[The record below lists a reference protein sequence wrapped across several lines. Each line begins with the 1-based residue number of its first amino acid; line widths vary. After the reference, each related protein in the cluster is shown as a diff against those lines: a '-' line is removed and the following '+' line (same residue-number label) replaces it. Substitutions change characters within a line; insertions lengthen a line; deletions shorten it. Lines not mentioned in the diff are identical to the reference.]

1 MAIINGTNGSERLTG
16 TPVNDIINGLAGNDT
31 LLGLAGDDVLS
42 GGFGNNILD
51 GGLGNDTASYAGSGN
66 NVNASL
72 ATGSATFFGGTDTF
86 INIENLVGSNSDDIL
101 TGNSFN
107 NTIRGGAGF
116 DVISGGAGND
126 KLYGDEGSD
135 RLNGDAG
142 NDILRGGDG
151 IDTLNGGDGND
162 LLEGN
167 RGNDT
172 MIGGLGN
179 DTFGWFDGDA
189 SDLIQGDGGT
199 DTVFFNGSVAQGDTL
214 TLTTSGT
221 DILLQRTNLV
231 PITLKMQSI
240 ENFNSINGLG
250 GNDTLRIS
258 NIGIGSSVGSIGFNG
273 GEGNDTLV
281 STNVSVSIFATG
293 DNGNDVLAGGS
304 GNDQLTGGQGNDIL
318 NGGAGNDR
326 LVGAGGLNN
335 GRGEIDTLIGG
346 TGRDTFVIG
355 SAYDD
360 GNNLADGDP
369 GNFFNGIDGT
379 GDFARILDFRVGEDL
394 IQLSGSRSSYVLK
407 PIDNSLRGGSA
418 AQDVGIFR
426 KNGPT
431 LFQPDELVAIVQDAP
446 SGLNLAN
453 TLQFRFV

>member
-1 MAIINGTNGSERLTG
+1 MAIINGTNGNDRLIG
-16 TPVNDIINGLAGNDT
+16 TVLPDAINGLAGNDT
-31 LLGLAGDDVLS
+31 ILGLAGDDVLS
-42 GGFGNNILD
+42 GGFGNNVLD
-51 GGLGNDTASYAGSGN
+51 GGLGNDTASYAGFGN
-66 NVNASL
+66 NVVASL
-72 ATGSATFFGGTDTF
+72 ETGIATFFGGSDRF
-86 INIENLVGSNSDDIL
+86 INIENLIGSNSDDIL

-116 DVISGGAGND
+116 DVISGGAGD
-126 KLYGDEGSD
+126 DRLFGDEGSD

-179 DTFGWFDGDA
+179 DTFGWFDGDG

-199 DTVFFNGSVAQGDTL
+199 DTVFFQGSVAQGDTL
-214 TLTTSGT
+214 TLTTTGT

-231 PITLKMQSI
+231 PVTLRMQSI

-250 GNDTLRIS
+250 GNDSLRIS
-258 NIGIGSSVGSIGFNG
+258 NISIGSGVSFIGFNG

-281 STNVSVSIFATG
+281 STNVSVDILATG

-304 GNDQLTGGQGNDIL
+304 GNDQLTGGQGNDVL
-318 NGGAGNDR
+318 NGGSGNDR

-335 GRGEIDTLIGG
+335 GRGEIDILIGG
-346 TGRDTFVIG
+346 AGRDTFVIG

-360 GNNLADGDP
+360 GNNLADGEA

-379 GDFARILDFRVGEDL
+379 GDFARILDFRINEDV
-394 IQLSGSRSSYVLK
+394 IQLSGPRSSYVLK
-407 PIDNSLRGGSA
+407 ALPNSLQGGSSIR
-418 AQDVGIFR
+418 DVGIFR

-446 SGLNLAN
+446 GGLNLAN
-453 TLQFRFV
+453 TAQFRFA